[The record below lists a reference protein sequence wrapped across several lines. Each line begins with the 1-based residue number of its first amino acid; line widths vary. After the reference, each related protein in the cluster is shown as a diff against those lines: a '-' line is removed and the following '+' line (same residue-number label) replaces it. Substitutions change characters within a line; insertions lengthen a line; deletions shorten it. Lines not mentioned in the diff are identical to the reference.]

1 MSGQPGLFEIPPEYR
16 PEKRSNTPKW
26 GGRKST
32 AARAKCRAMLPH
44 PCRKCGGIITPEDP
58 ESSWDAGHET
68 DRAAGGGHTGIEPE
82 HSRCNR
88 SAGGKAGAAIT
99 NSKWAKPTMER
110 VQVPQWW

>member
-1 MSGQPGLFEIPPEYR
+1 MTGQPGLFDLPPGHER
-16 PEKRSNTPKW
+16 EKRSTTKKW
-26 GGRKST
+26 GGSASAK
-32 AARAKCRAMLPH
+32 ARARCRAMLPH

-68 DRAAGGGHTGIEPE
+68 DRAAGGGHAGIEPE
-82 HSRCNR
+82 HSKCNR

-110 VQVPQWW
+110 VQVAQWW